1 MMAEWVK
8 ALAIQ
13 LKELSVIP
21 GTHTHDGRRELAPAS
36 CPLWHVFP

>member
-8 ALAIQ
+8 ALAIK

-21 GTHTHDGRRELAPAS
+21 GTHTHDVRRELTPAS
-36 CPLWHVFP
+36 CPRWHVFP

>member
-8 ALAIQ
+8 ALAIK

-21 GTHTHDGRRELAPAS
+21 GAHTHDGRREPAPAS